1 MKLPRVRLLL
11 SLGLAAKLAAVVLA
25 LILAWPLVASQPQ
38 AVQAQEKK
46 APPPPKAADKTAAE
60 TPPGPDQQK
69 AKEGEDE
76 EEEPAPKPSPESNPA
91 LINLI
96 ESKRAE
102 LAEQEARL
110 AQERRDL
117 EALRQEINQRIAE
130 LKKVQNALS
139 LLVKEEQTQRRKR
152 ILQLVKVLSNMRGPQ
167 AAAVVEKLDD
177 QMAVEI
183 ISLMQSRKA
192 GALMANLK
200 PDQAARISELLAR
213 QKAAQ
218 RAGRLAAQ
226 AAAQGAQ
233 PPPAA
238 PPGKK
243 K

>member
-25 LILAWPLVASQPQ
+25 LFLAWPLVASQPQ
-38 AVQAQEKK
+38 AVQAQEEK
-46 APPPPKAADKTAAE
+46 APAAKPAAEKPPADKPA
-60 TPPGPDQQK
+60 GPDQQK
-69 AKEGEDE
+69 AKGDEE
-76 EEEPAPKPSPESNPA
+76 EEEPAPRPSPESNPA

-117 EALRQEINQRIAE
+117 EALRKEINQRIAE

-213 QKAAQ
+213 QQAAR

-233 PPPAA
+233 PPPPA